1 MITRAVFPGSFDP
14 VHYGHINIAR
24 RAASIFDELIIA
36 VYEHPQKDVLF
47 SAEERLA
54 LLKRAT
60 SDIKNAKVVSYSG
73 LTIKYVKEI
82 DAKVMVR
89 GLRVFSDFD
98 YEFRMALANQEM
110 DMSIETVS
118 LITNHRYTFIS
129 SSTVKEI
136 VALGGDVST
145 MVPPYVE
152 EAMKKKLLAYQS
164 PDE

>member
-1 MITRAVFPGSFDP
+1 MPRIAIYPGSFDP
-14 VHYGHINIAR
+14 VTLGHEDIVR
-24 RAASIFDELIIA
+24 RGAQLFDELTVAIGINP
-36 VYEHPQKDVLF
+36 EKSPLF
-47 SAEERLA
+47 SHEERLA

-98 YEFRMALANQEM
+98 YEIRMALANQEM

-152 EAMKKKLLAYQS
+152 EAMKKKLLPYQS
-164 PDE
+164 SDE

>member
-1 MITRAVFPGSFDP
+1 MLTRAVFPGSFDP

-73 LTIKYVKEI
+73 LTIKYVK
-82 DAKVMVR
+82 KSM
-89 GLRVFSDFD
+89 
-98 YEFRMALANQEM
+98 Q
-110 DMSIETVS
+110 
-118 LITNHRYTFIS
+118 
-129 SSTVKEI
+129 K
-136 VALGGDVST
+136 
-145 MVPPYVE
+145 
-152 EAMKKKLLAYQS
+152 
-164 PDE
+164 